1 MSNGSKTPFFSPLGK
16 FKRSLYRR
24 KLMKQFGNDV
34 DLFIEKFSKPNVL
47 SLYREWIRELNRTL
61 PLALR
66 EVSKQV
72 SKKSKTTNLFLNK
85 CEIILYFFITEQQQH
100 DIDHEQN
107 LRTHFEATKDDYSPY
122 LILNELEAGRYALE
136 LWKKGDRHALKY
148 GIPRQFSVYRAIR
161 EQKPPDSNAYRRYTP
176 FLYSL

>member
-1 MSNGSKTPFFSPLGK
+1 MMNGKTTTPFYTLLGK
-16 FKRSLYRR
+16 IKRSIFRR

-34 DLFIEKFSKPNVL
+34 DVFVEKFSKPQVL

-61 PLALR
+61 PLAIR
-66 EVSKQV
+66 EVSKQ
-72 SKKSKTTNLFLNK
+72 
-85 CEIILYFFITEQQQH
+85 
-100 DIDHEQN
+100 N
-107 LRTHFEATKDDYSPY
+107 LRIHFDATKDDYSPY

>member
-66 EVSKQV
+66 EVSK
-72 SKKSKTTNLFLNK
+72 
-85 CEIILYFFITEQQQH
+85 
-100 DIDHEQN
+100 QN